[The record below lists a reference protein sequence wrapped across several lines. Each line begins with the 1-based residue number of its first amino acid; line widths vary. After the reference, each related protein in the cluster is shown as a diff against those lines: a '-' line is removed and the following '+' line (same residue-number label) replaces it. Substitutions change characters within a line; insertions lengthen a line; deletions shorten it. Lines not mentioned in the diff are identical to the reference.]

1 MPTDSDFHIR
11 LRITASAL
19 GCASRKDLCARFH
32 TANPRTQCD
41 LDRLNKWTQGRALPR
56 SGAVYEDWAKVLGT
70 KRSGAWLASC
80 GIDSFRAEVAAVTG
94 ITIAD
99 LYAREALHARRVAA
113 PARPGIVGG
122 NASLV
127 GVFACYSLAW
137 SPHYQGKLIRGS
149 LSLAPGAGGAL
160 QATYSE
166 TLMGRLVAMPG
177 EVAIVRRTM
186 HLVVRDPESE
196 LPIFFSLILP
206 GAPISVLC
214 GVMSGTGFLA
224 PDSLPSAGR
233 VVMIRAPGQE
243 ANGAA
248 NGYLEA
254 DPVTLAADLETLG
267 ISHLGPRLAARII
280 EFLGH
285 RPQQVMSADRARIA
299 ELLDPG
305 YLRLEANGS
314 A

>member
-1 MPTDSDFHIR
+1 MPTDTDFHIR

-19 GCASRKDLCARFH
+19 GCTSRKDLCARFH

-56 SGAVYEDWAKVLGT
+56 SAEVYEDWAKVLGT

-80 GIDSFRAEVAAVTG
+80 GIDSFRAEVAAVAG

-99 LYAREALHARRVAA
+99 LYAREALHARQVAA

-122 NASLV
+122 NASLI
-127 GVFACYSLAW
+127 GAFACYSLAW
-137 SPHYQGKLIRGS
+137 SPHYHGKLIRGS
-149 LSLAPGAGGAL
+149 LSLAPGTGGVL

-166 TLMGRLVAMPG
+166 SLMGRLVTMPG

-186 HLVVRDPESE
+186 HLAVRDPESE

-214 GVMSGTGFLA
+214 GVMSGTALLA

-233 VVMIRAPGQE
+233 VVMIRLPGQV
-243 ANGAA
+243 ANEAA

-254 DPVTLAADLETLG
+254 DPVILAADLETLG

-280 EFLGH
+280 EFLG
-285 RPQQVMSADRARIA
+285 RRLEQVTSADRARIA

-305 YLRLEANGS
+305 YLRLEVDAS